1 MEVNVRMVCAV
12 LVMFSAMLLAVE
24 AVHAKPMGEPAMTS
38 VGEPAMFIPGTPATD
53 ISVARTRCVNGFAVV
68 YFNKDGMEYPTKKA
82 CSEATGGT
90 AANSRRVNPTND
102 GQGGKKCPSG
112 TTEYQNCTPV
122 NPLPCCY
129 TNAN

>member
-1 MEVNVRMVCAV
+1 MNNNGRKVCAV
-12 LVMFSAMLLAVE
+12 LAMFTAMLFAVGT
-24 AVHAKPMGEPAMTS
+24 VHAKPGMGEPAM
-38 VGEPAMFIPGTPATD
+38 FNPGTPATD
-53 ISVARTRCVNGFAVV
+53 IGVARTKCVNGFAVV

-90 AANSRRVNPTND
+90 ATNSRRVNPTND
-102 GQGGKKCPSG
+102 GQGGKKCPTG

-122 NPLPCCY
+122 NPQPCCY